1 MPPSSCVRDDFNM
14 SGWQG
19 KRKDIMGGALL
30 FTKKTLVRVSLLLL
44 TSAQASSMLKYIRT
58 SFLGKRDQGDEPS
71 CDKNSGKLLTKTS

>member
-19 KRKDIMGGALL
+19 KRKDIMGGLL
-30 FTKKTLVRVSLLLL
+30 FTKKTLVRVSRLLL